1 MRVYYEELA
10 SLAGFNFL
18 APCSPIRPARRS
30 YHVNY
35 PTEAAKMREWEELA
49 RWENQWDVLPLGGRS
64 RVRAI
69 TVAPSPRSSRSGG
82 HGVDAA
88 PVTERAV

>member
-18 APCSPIRPARRS
+18 APCSRFDLLVEAIAW
-30 YHVNY
+30 HY

-49 RWENQWDVLPLGGRS
+49 RWENQWDVLP
-64 RVRAI
+64 
-69 TVAPSPRSSRSGG
+69 VAGARRCGQ
-82 HGVDAA
+82 
-88 PVTERAV
+88 